1 MDLPKVAFVVSVSTA
16 KYPRERIIIE
26 GDEDNHNGWQD
37 ANCGERVAYA
47 NNDGHYKCN
56 HPIAT

>member
-26 GDEDNHNGWQD
+26 GDEDKYSVGVRSKGD
-37 ANCGERVAYA
+37 EVVYG
-47 NNDGHYKCN
+47 
-56 HPIAT
+56 